1 MPKNFRSKTDKLF
14 QNHNMSGLILKNISK
29 SFDGRSVLKD
39 INLEFPDGEL
49 LVLLGPSGCG
59 KSTLLR
65 IIAGLETADSG
76 EIYIS
81 KVRIDQKEPKDR
93 NVALV
98 FQNYALYPHM
108 TVEKNLAF
116 PLTIARTPK
125 DEIKKRVSDVAEM
138 LGLSDKLKERPGRL
152 SGGERQR
159 VALGRAIIREPAIF
173 LLDEPLSNL
182 DADLRGRMRR
192 EIVALQKRLKKTLI
206 HVTHDQTEALTMAD
220 RIVLMNKGEI
230 VQIGTPQELYQNPNN
245 MFTARFIGYPPIN
258 VVKSKQSNGLFEALG
273 PELAAN
279 SHSPSGECFV
289 CIRPE
294 SIILDQKEGLTAIVE
309 SCEYLG
315 GQILVKLAYEN
326 VTLTAVTLKLQI
338 KPGDKVSFN
347 ILPAG
352 VYLFDDVL
360 QNRIF
365 SSKL

>member
-1 MPKNFRSKTDKLF
+1 
-14 QNHNMSGLILKNISK
+14 MSGLILKNISK
-29 SFDGRSVLKD
+29 SFDGRAVLKD
-39 INLEFPDGEL
+39 VNLEFPDGEL

-65 IIAGLETADSG
+65 IIAGLETADAG
-76 EIYIS
+76 EIYVSNI
-81 KVRIDQKEPKDR
+81 RIDQKEPKDR

-116 PLTIARTPK
+116 PLIVARVPK
-125 DEIKKRVSDVAEM
+125 EEIKERVSDVAAM

-192 EIVALQKRLKKTLI
+192 EIVSLQKRLKKALI

-230 VQIGTPQELYQNPNN
+230 VQLGTPQDLYQNPNN
-245 MFTARFIGYPPIN
+245 LFTARFIGYPPIN
-258 VVKSKQSNGLFEALG
+258 TFKSKQSNGLFEAL
-273 PELAAN
+273 ELKTKSNQAFL
-279 SHSPSGECFV
+279 SEECIV

-294 SIILDQKEGLTAIVE
+294 SIILGDKERFAGNIE
-309 SCEYLG
+309 SCEYMG
-315 GQILVKLAYEN
+315 GQMLVKLAYGDIS
-326 VTLTAVTLKLQI
+326 LTAVTSMLNLV
-338 KPGDKVSFN
+338 PNDRVTFN
-347 ILPAG
+347 ILSEG
-352 VYLFDDVL
+352 VYLFDQSSL
-360 QNRIF
+360 KRITNV
-365 SSKL
+365 

>member
-1 MPKNFRSKTDKLF
+1 
-14 QNHNMSGLILKNISK
+14 MSGLILKNISK
-29 SFDGRSVLKD
+29 TFGESAVLKE
-39 INLEFPDGEL
+39 INLDLSDGEL

-81 KVRIDQKEPKDR
+81 NVRIDQKEPKDR

-116 PLTIARTPK
+116 PLTIVGVEK
-125 DEIKKRVSDVAEM
+125 KEIKQRVSEVAEM
-138 LGLSDKLKERPGRL
+138 LGLSDKLKDRPGRL

-192 EIVALQKRLKKTLI
+192 EIVSLQKRLKKTLI

-220 RIVLMNKGEI
+220 RIILMNQGEI
-230 VQIGTPQELYQNPNN
+230 VQVGTPQELYQNPNSI
-245 MFTARFIGYPPIN
+245 FTARFIGYPPIN
-258 VVKSKQSNGLFEALG
+258 IVKSNQSNGLLEALG
-273 PELAAN
+273 PQVKAQSQSQN
-279 SHSPSGECFV
+279 GECFV

-294 SIILDQKEGLTAIVE
+294 SIVLGKKEGLNATVA

-315 GQILVKLAYEN
+315 SQILVKLTCGGIN
-326 VTLTAVTLKLQI
+326 LTAVTPLLNV
-338 KPGDKVSFN
+338 KPGDKVALN

-352 VYLFDDVL
+352 VFLFDEVSL
-360 QNRIF
+360 KRIF
-365 SSKL
+365 GA

>member
-1 MPKNFRSKTDKLF
+1 
-14 QNHNMSGLILKNISK
+14 MSGLILKNISK
-29 SFDGRSVLKD
+29 TFEGRAVLKD

-59 KSTLLR
+59 KTTLLR
-65 IIAGLETADSG
+65 IIAGLETADAG

-81 KVRIDQKEPKDR
+81 NVRIDQKEPKDR

-116 PLTIARTPK
+116 PLTIARAEK
-125 DEIKKRVSDVAEM
+125 EKIKHSVSGVAEM
-138 LGLSDKLKERPGRL
+138 LGLTDKLKERPGRL

-192 EIVALQKRLKKTLI
+192 EIVLLQKRLKKTMI

-230 VQIGTPQELYQNPNN
+230 VQVGTPRELYQNPNN
-245 MFTARFIGYPPIN
+245 LFTARFIGYPPIN
-258 VVKSKQSNGLFEALG
+258 VIMSKQSNGLFEALG
-273 PELAAN
+273 LESKSKQL
-279 SHSPSGECFV
+279 SSSEQCLV

-294 SIILDQKEGLTAIVE
+294 SIIFSEQNRFTGEVE

-315 GQILVKLAYEN
+315 GQMLVKLAFGEIN
-326 VTLTAVTLKLQI
+326 LTAVTPQLNLKPRDQ
-338 KPGDKVSFN
+338 VSFN
-347 ILPAG
+347 ISPEG
-352 VYLFDDVL
+352 VYLFSESSHK
-360 QNRIF
+360 RI
-365 SSKL
+365 SVA